1 MNWGQSWENQPPA
14 AHLMLSPL
22 SALYALGWTAYL
34 ATYQLGLKK
43 PYRASIPVICVGNL
57 TVGGTGKTPL
67 TMHLV
72 EVLRR
77 LGREVVISCS
87 GYGSPHSAA
96 AEIAPEGRLSAAEWG
111 DEAALFREE
120 IADCPP
126 LIVGRRR
133 VLAAQ
138 LAEQHF
144 PNAVLLMDDG
154 FQHLP
159 LYKDISLTIDQDRR
173 NRMCLPAG
181 PYREMRSAGRRRAT
195 LVLPSEFE
203 VVRTLRL
210 GEAGGTP
217 AVQEVDLL
225 CAIGQPMGFM
235 RALEGAGFTI
245 GKAKFLP
252 DHDPLTAGNLLAG
265 LGEARPLVVT
275 SKDWVKLRERNDL
288 GNKQIVVASSSC
300 VVEPAQEFAAWLEKH
315 LNEADAARNRK

>member
-34 ATYQLGLKK
+34 AAYQLGLKK

-72 EVLRR
+72 DVLRG

-96 AEIAPEGRLSAAEWG
+96 AEIAPAGPLSAAEWG

-159 LYKDISLTIDQDRR
+159 LYKDISLIIDPDRH

-195 LVLPSEFE
+195 LVLPGGFQ
-203 VVRTLRL
+203 VVRNLTFDPPIEP
-210 GEAGGTP
+210 GEI
-217 AVQEVDLL
+217 EML
-225 CAIGQPMGFM
+225 CAIGNPLGFLFS
-235 RALEGAGFTI
+235 LEAAEMSI
-245 GKAKFLP
+245 EQSRFLP
-252 DHDPLTAGNLLAG
+252 DHDPLTAGNLLDG
-265 LGEARPLVVT
+265 LGEEWPLVVT
-275 SKDWVKLRERNDL
+275 SKDWVKLRERKDL

-300 VVEPAQEFAAWLEKH
+300 VVEPAQEFVAWLEKH